1 MCYQYREGLGKGGEL
16 PCEYNLY
23 SEGLLGE
30 TVTVVNTQGVYPYS
44 ERLLGENGTFSQVF
58 YP

>member
-1 MCYQYREGLGKGGEL
+1 MVVNYHSVCM
-16 PCEYNLY
+16 Y

-30 TVTVVNTQGVYPYS
+30 TVTVVNTQGVHPYS

-58 YP
+58 YPYIEVLPVDSGE